1 VSERLLQVFMHHAV
15 IPNRMLYSI
24 DSQHSVQ
31 TTFPLFLTPNST
43 WNQPASY
50 LCEALHTQRI
60 STILVFQSSICDKE
74 LTSDYTDEKR
84 KKKKKKKKKLGLEE
98 SRLIVIVWCV

>member
-1 VSERLLQVFMHHAV
+1 VSKRLLQVFMHREV

-24 DSQHSVQ
+24 DSLHSVQ
-31 TTFPLFLTPNST
+31 TTFSPFLTPNST
-43 WNQPASY
+43 WNQPAFY

-84 KKKKKKKKKLGLEE
+84 KKKKKKKLGLEE

>member
-1 VSERLLQVFMHHAV
+1 VSERLLQVFMHPAV

-24 DSQHSVQ
+24 DSLHSVQ
-31 TTFPLFLTPNST
+31 TTFPPFLTPNST

-50 LCEALHTQRI
+50 LCEALHTQRM

-74 LTSDYTDEKR
+74 LTSDYTDEK
-84 KKKKKKKKKLGLEE
+84 KKKKKLGLEE